1 MISDYEKAKAD
12 FNQAIQLNPDY
23 SRAYYS
29 RGLIFYSLKEYWKA
43 VSDFDKAVKLNPK
56 YGAAYLAK
64 AKVYMALG
72 KEEKVDENLKMVIRL
87 GEARFQSSCNVYDS
101 RTIEE
106 KVQELKQSLK
116 KD

>member
-1 MISDYEKAKAD
+1 MPI
-12 FNQAIQLNPDY
+12 I
-23 SRAYYS
+23 S
-29 RGLIFYSLKEYWKA
+29 RGLSLLLVLKEYWRA
-43 VSDFDKAVKLNPK
+43 ISDFNKAVKLNPK
-56 YGAAYLAK
+56 YAAAYLAR

-87 GEARFQSSCNVYDS
+87 GEARFQTSHNVYDS

-106 KVQELKQSLK
+106 KVQEIKESLK